1 MIKAVFFDLDG
12 TLLNS
17 KKQISEETV
26 LALKKCREKDVK
38 LFVATARPPIL
49 DRMLNWTEKEFGLF
63 DGGIFCN
70 GGVERIGREDNYTYI
85 PEHVVSYCV
94 SETGKYPEL
103 NIALQMEK
111 NIHAFN
117 RFPEKSA
124 RKHWGIEDREIRWII
139 PEYMKKVIKILIYYK
154 NLVDS
159 ITPVPVPLFESL
171 KKNCSSKTKI
181 YLTDQGKVIQITSA
195 RASKYNSIENIRKSL
210 GFSKKEIAVFGDDM
224 NDLEMLSGYE
234 NSIAMGNGEEKAKNA
249 AGFITLD
256 NDSDGIIYGLSRY
269 LDII

>member
-1 MIKAVFFDLDG
+1 
-12 TLLNS
+12 
-17 KKQISEETV
+17 
-26 LALKKCREKDVK
+26 
-38 LFVATARPPIL
+38 
-49 DRMLNWTEKEFGLF
+49 
-63 DGGIFCN
+63 
-70 GGVERIGREDNYTYI
+70 
-85 PEHVVSYCV
+85 
-94 SETGKYPEL
+94 
-103 NIALQMEK
+103 
-111 NIHAFN
+111 
-117 RFPEKSA
+117 
-124 RKHWGIEDREIRWII
+124 
-139 PEYMKKVIKILIYYK
+139 MKKVIKIFIYYK
-154 NLVDS
+154 NIVD
-159 ITPVPVPLFESL
+159 IIKPVTVPLFESL